1 MKYRT
6 HERLRYQSILA
17 FRQNRKQK
25 IRKTSWPDKLQ
36 NIITLE
42 FRALTKGHTILLLHV
57 WPFITTRH

>member
-25 IRKTSWPDKLQ
+25 IRKTS
-36 NIITLE
+36 
-42 FRALTKGHTILLLHV
+42 
-57 WPFITTRH
+57 